1 MNDIKPLDEQ
11 AGSRANL
18 LNRTVAC
25 ENEKFFVFFDEVG
38 TAVRTD
44 TLNYLVVA
52 PKEVGHNFVTGVAV
66 LPVCDGKIGLL
77 RIYRH
82 AIEGDSWEIPR
93 GFVEKNE
100 SPVESAIR
108 ELAEETGLSCDPG
121 GMKALGLVTPDAGIL
136 AARVQVYAALRC
148 TPSRSY
154 EPAEFG
160 HRQFCLFDSNEL
172 RERVLSSEIQDP
184 CTIVAYYR
192 YSVLQTL
199 GALS

>member
-1 MNDIKPLDEQ
+1 MNDTRPFDEEM
-11 AGSRANL
+11 GSRPKL

-25 ENEKFFVFFDEVG
+25 ENQKFFVLFDEIG
-38 TAVRTD
+38 TAGRID
-44 TLNYLVVA
+44 TSNYLVVA
-52 PKEVGHNFVTGVAV
+52 PKEVRHNFVTGVAV

-93 GFVEKNE
+93 GFVEKDE
-100 SPVESAIR
+100 SPIDSAMR
-108 ELAEETGLSCDPG
+108 ELAEETGLSCESSL
-121 GMKALGLVTPDAGIL
+121 MKPLGFVTPDAGIL

-148 TPSRSY
+148 APGHAY

-160 HRQFCLFDSNEL
+160 HRQFCLLDSDEV

-199 GALS
+199 GALC